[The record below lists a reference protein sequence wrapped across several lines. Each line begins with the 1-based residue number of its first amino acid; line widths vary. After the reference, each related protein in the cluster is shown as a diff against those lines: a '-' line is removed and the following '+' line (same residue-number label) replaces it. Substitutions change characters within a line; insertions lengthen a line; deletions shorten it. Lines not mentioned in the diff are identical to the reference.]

1 MRKILTIAWK
11 DVVATFTD
19 RNLVLLMVAA
29 PLAISTIIGV
39 TFGGVAQGSS
49 APLTDIPVAVVN
61 LDEGTGG
68 TNYGAIIAGVL
79 APLPDG
85 QAETA
90 GFGAPA
96 LNDAG
101 LQTAQFVC
109 PDSSGAPAAAGSLDE
124 LLEGARLTSAAE
136 ARAGVEAGT
145 YAAAVIIPST
155 FSADIGFTPTDM
167 TVSPTRIEV
176 YADPERPISSSI
188 IRSIVQQVG
197 AQIAVGNVT
206 LSALFA
212 PITDQPLRMISLSG
226 SQAFA
231 EGVSCAFSG
240 VGSPITVVQETVEG
254 DAFVFNPLVVFG
266 SAQALFFAIFTANG
280 SANSTIE
287 ERKNGT
293 LQRMAITPTPMLSIL
308 TGKLLATF
316 INVLVQLLFLMVAL
330 TLVNTLIQG
339 RFEFIWGNNPLM
351 VLLITVA
358 SAIGATGIGAITAAA
373 ARNSEQAATFGSII
387 AIFSAVLGGAF
398 GFQLGGGL
406 QNLSIVYWGSNAY
419 TLLANNNTD
428 VWLNALVLTVFG
440 AVTFAIGFIIFA
452 RRLRD

>member
-1 MRKILTIAWK
+1 
-11 DVVATFTD
+11 
-19 RNLVLLMVAA
+19 
-29 PLAISTIIGV
+29 
-39 TFGGVAQGSS
+39 
-49 APLTDIPVAVVN
+49 
-61 LDEGTGG
+61 
-68 TNYGAIIAGVL
+68 
-79 APLPDG
+79 
-85 QAETA
+85 
-90 GFGAPA
+90 
-96 LNDAG
+96 
-101 LQTAQFVC
+101 
-109 PDSSGAPAAAGSLDE
+109 
-124 LLEGARLTSAAE
+124 
-136 ARAGVEAGT
+136 
-145 YAAAVIIPST
+145 
-155 FSADIGFTPTDM
+155 
-167 TVSPTRIEV
+167 
-176 YADPERPISSSI
+176 
-188 IRSIVQQVG
+188 
-197 AQIAVGNVT
+197 
-206 LSALFA
+206 
-212 PITDQPLRMISLSG
+212 
-226 SQAFA
+226 
-231 EGVSCAFSG
+231 
-240 VGSPITVVQETVEG
+240 
-254 DAFVFNPLVVFG
+254 
-266 SAQALFFAIFTANG
+266 
-280 SANSTIE
+280 
-287 ERKNGT
+287 
-293 LQRMAITPTPMLSIL
+293 MLSIL